1 MSKSLLGQKSLG
13 LTACL
18 MIGTALVLSFTQSLD
33 EDRSAAVS
41 LADLRKQGWTAETYE
56 QAFMT
61 RQGAAS
67 QQPARASASGAS
79 QAPLPTQTASFAPAN
94 AVASAS
100 AGQFRKGTYIQI
112 SEPSDKA
119 PDIRSQQSYA
129 VARLS
134 DLEPTL
140 TVDASRKGDRRRSWT
155 WEPFKVA
162 HGRRDIAMNWSGS
175 VWHMTSPVAEE
186 SNDAL
191 PKLAFE
197 PADDLTMVMAD
208 AQHFLKS
215 DSFPD
220 GPDMMFAQ
228 NGNGSDPSEG
238 VDPTVTGST
247 ALAYAPTSDSTEA
260 PFEAILTEQRKG
272 AISEDNQVTV
282 IDAIDDYNSTDD
294 DGSAKASG
302 TGATQLASLPPIN
315 ALPRVRVPYSST
327 TAEVAQTLP
336 QPLPRASKP
345 LDISP
350 IVADAKPHPTE
361 ETESTQQA
369 AQEKSVPLTLA
380 RSQARRAELK
390 LAKLADTDEEEP
402 TKKKSRWASWFN
414 FSSPK
419 KAKIDARGEHAWVTN
434 KIPKSSYTKKQKT
447 CLANAIYFESRSEP
461 ETGQIAVAQ
470 VVMNR
475 VKNPAYPDSICGVV
489 YQNQNMRNACQFS
502 FACDGIPDRVRSK
515 KAWDLAVKL
524 ANEVINEEVWLKDV
538 GSATHYHAT
547 YVRPKWAK
555 TMKKADKIGLH
566 IFYKTYGG
574 GWS

>member
-1 MSKSLLGQKSLG
+1 MSKSVLGQKSLG

-67 QQPARASASGAS
+67 QQPAGASASGAS
-79 QAPLPTQTASFAPAN
+79 QQPLPAQTTSFAPAN

-100 AGQFRKGTYIQI
+100 ASQFSKGTYIQI
-112 SEPSDKA
+112 SEPSDKL
-119 PDIRSQQSYA
+119 PDIRSPQSYA

-140 TVDASRKGDRRRSWT
+140 TVNASRKGDRRRSWT

-162 HGRRDIAMNWSGS
+162 HGRRDIALNWSGS
-175 VWHMTSPVAEE
+175 VWHMASPVAEE

-208 AQHFLKS
+208 SQHFLKS

-220 GPDMMFAQ
+220 GQDMMFAQ
-228 NGNGSDPSEG
+228 NGSDAGTSEG

-247 ALAYAPTSDSTEA
+247 ALAYAPTSDNTAA

-282 IDAIDDYNSTDD
+282 IDAIDDYNSTGDD
-294 DGSAKASG
+294 RSAEPSG
-302 TGATQLASLPPIN
+302 NGTALLASLPPIN
-315 ALPRVRVPYSST
+315 ALPRSRVPYSSK
-327 TAEVAQTLP
+327 TAEIAQSLP
-336 QPLPRASKP
+336 QPLPKVSKP

-350 IVADAKPHPTE
+350 IVADAEPHSVD
-361 ETESTQQA
+361 ETESIQRA
-369 AQEKSVPLTLA
+369 AQEKAVPLTLA

-390 LAKLADTDEEEP
+390 LAKLADTGEEEP

-419 KAKIDARGEHAWVTN
+419 KAKIDTRGEHAWVTN
-434 KIPKSSYTKKQKT
+434 KIPKSSYTSKQKT

-461 ETGQIAVAQ
+461 ETGQVAVAQ

>member
-13 LTACL
+13 LTTCL

-56 QAFMT
+56 QAFMP

-67 QQPARASASGAS
+67 QQPARASASGS
-79 QAPLPTQTASFAPAN
+79 SEPPLPVQTASFAPAGTGD
-94 AVASAS
+94 SAPS
-100 AGQFRKGTYIQI
+100 GQFRKGTYIQI
-112 SEPSDKA
+112 SEPLDKA
-119 PDIRSQQSYA
+119 PDIRSQQSYE

-140 TVDASRKGDRRRSWT
+140 TVDAGRKGDRRRSWT

-162 HGRRDIAMNWSGS
+162 HGRRDIALNWSGS
-175 VWHMTSPVAEE
+175 VWHMASPVAEE
-186 SNDAL
+186 SNEAL
-191 PKLAFE
+191 PKLTFE

-215 DSFPD
+215 DGFTD
-220 GPDMMFAQ
+220 GPDMMYAQ
-228 NGNGSDPSEG
+228 NGTDTGTTEA

-282 IDAIDDYNSTDD
+282 IDAIDDYNSTGD
-294 DGSAKASG
+294 DGSTKATG
-302 TGATQLASLPPIN
+302 NGATQLASLPPIN
-315 ALPRVRVPYSST
+315 ALPRVRVPYSS
-327 TAEVAQTLP
+327 ASVEVAQ
-336 QPLPRASKP
+336 PLPKVSKP

-350 IVADAKPHPTE
+350 IVADAEPHAAE

-369 AQEKSVPLTLA
+369 AQEKAVPLTLA

-434 KIPKSSYTKKQKT
+434 KLPKSSYTSKQKT